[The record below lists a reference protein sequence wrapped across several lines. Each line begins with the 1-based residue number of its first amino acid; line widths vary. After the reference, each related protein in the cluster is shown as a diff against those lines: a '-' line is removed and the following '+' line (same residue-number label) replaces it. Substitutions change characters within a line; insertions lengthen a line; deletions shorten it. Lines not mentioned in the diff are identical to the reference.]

1 MHGVGHRPGIFKVP
15 PIENRPHIVFFPPA
29 DSIRNS
35 HTGDKP
41 CCDGGGYSMRKA
53 PSLVLIAV
61 FLVSLFGGLSVVP
74 SAKAVAQEVT
84 YNLGTEPAT
93 LDPGITATL
102 ADVNI
107 DLQVF
112 DGLTRLDSKSVPQ
125 PAIAKSWTISKDG
138 KTYLFTLRDA
148 SWTNG
153 TPVTAY
159 DFEYAWKR
167 ALSPELASAYAWQ
180 AYYIYGGEAFN
191 TSIKVGSKYYVQAVD
206 AKGNPLTKTV
216 GGKVVPVPSTKE
228 IDPSKNVGVR
238 ALNAKT
244 LKVYLQSPTAYFLS
258 LTAFPTYMPVCK
270 AVVSKNA
277 KWDSDVKTFV
287 TDGPFKLTEWSHN
300 EKLVFV
306 KNPTYWD
313 KDKVKLTK
321 ITYYMVEDAS
331 TALSMYQSGQLDAS
345 STVPLSELPK
355 LVASG
360 DVTIFPYLETYYF
373 KVNVTKKP
381 FSDVRVRKALLL
393 AIDRKGI
400 TQSITKGGQIP
411 ALAYVPYG
419 IADALPGSDF
429 RKASQV
435 GFFKDNDIATA
446 KALLAQ
452 AGYPNG
458 KGFPAFALLFNTSNL
473 TKTICEAIQGMWKKN
488 LGITCTLRNEELG
501 VFVDDLI
508 ALNYDVALAAW
519 SGDYMDPNTFLDM
532 YVTGAGNSQTGWS
545 NKSYD
550 ALIAKAKTTADP
562 KARMATLHAA
572 EKILMTDI
580 PVLPIF
586 YSTNPVLLSKHI
598 KNFFQSTLGTVDW
611 KAAYM
616 G

>member
-1 MHGVGHRPGIFKVP
+1 
-15 PIENRPHIVFFPPA
+15 
-29 DSIRNS
+29 
-35 HTGDKP
+35 
-41 CCDGGGYSMRKA
+41 MRRTL
-53 PSLVLIAV
+53 SLTLIMV
-61 FLVSLFGGLSVVP
+61 ILVSFFGGLSVIP

-84 YNLGTEPAT
+84 FNLGAEPAAI
-93 LDPGITATL
+93 DPAVTTGTYEH
-102 ADVNI
+102 NI
-107 DLQVF
+107 ELQVF
-112 DGLTRLDSKSVPQ
+112 DGLTRIDNKNAPQ
-125 PAIAKSWTISKDG
+125 PAIAKSWTISKDR
-138 KTYLFTLRDA
+138 KTYIFTLRDA
-148 SWTNG
+148 YWTNG
-153 TPVTAY
+153 SPVTAY

-167 ALSPELASAYAWQ
+167 ALSPDLAAEYASQ
-180 AYYIYGGEAFN
+180 LYYIYGGQAFN
-191 TSIKVGSKYYVQAVD
+191 ESIKVGTKYYAQTVD
-206 AKGNPLTKTV
+206 VKGNPVTKTV
-216 GGKVVPVPSTKE
+216 GGKVVPVPNMAKE
-228 IDPSKNVGVR
+228 IDPTKNVGVR
-238 ALNAKT
+238 ALDAKT

-270 AVVSKNA
+270 AVVSANA
-277 KWDSDVKTFV
+277 KWASDVKTYV
-287 TDGPFKLTEWSHN
+287 SDGPFKLTEWAHN
-300 EKLVFV
+300 DKMVFV

-313 KDKVKLTK
+313 RDKVKLTK

-381 FSDVRVRKALLL
+381 FNDVRVRKALLL

-400 TQSITKGGQIP
+400 TQSITKGGQKP

-429 RKASQV
+429 RTASQV
-435 GFFKDNDIATA
+435 GFFKDNDIAAA

-458 KGFPAFALLFNTSNL
+458 KGFPAFTLLYESQSMQKAL
-473 TKTICEAIQGMWKKN
+473 CEAIQQMWKKN
-488 LGITCTLRNEELG
+488 LGITCNFKGEEWG
-501 VFVDDLI
+501 VFKADRV

-572 EKILMTDI
+572 EKILMTDM